1 MIRLII
7 NRYFKDS
14 YSSDKSK
21 TYVISEYNDGSWA
34 CSCPSWIFKKGHK
47 LDCKHIYEV
56 KNDLAYK
63 HQNNLIENISYNLQ
77 GIQPTAEKIVE
88 ELDINKMVEDFKNLE
103 VENGN

>member
-1 MIRLII
+1 MPKLII

-21 TYVISEYNDGSWA
+21 TYTISEYNDGSWA

-56 KNDLAYK
+56 KNDLAFK
-63 HQNNLIENISYNLQ
+63 HQHTEIIIQ

-88 ELDINKMVEDFKNLE
+88 ELDLNKMVEDFKKIE
-103 VENGN
+103 VENVKN